1 MAIILGIDPGSRITG
16 YGVINQNGRH
26 LEYLGSGAIRT
37 KADDLPTR
45 LKRIYAG
52 VTEVITQFQPEMF
65 AIEQV
70 FMSKNADSA
79 LKLGQARGTAIV
91 AAVNQDLPVFEYAAR
106 LVKQT
111 VVGKGS
117 AEKEQV
123 QDMVTR
129 MLKLSATPQADAADA
144 LAIAITHA
152 HSIQHSMVVAKQT
165 QAKGMQTKAKNPL
178 SEQQEILDLMKKT
191 RYSRGRFRLKG

>member
-1 MAIILGIDPGSRITG
+1 MFIILGIDPGSRVTG
-16 YGVINQNGRH
+16 YGVIRQQGRH

-37 KADDLPTR
+37 SSDDLPTR

-52 VTEVITQFQPEMF
+52 VTEVITQFQPDMF

-70 FMSKNADSA
+70 FMAKNPDSA

-91 AAVNQDLPVFEYAAR
+91 AAVNHDLPVFEYAAR

-111 VVGKGS
+111 VTGIGS
-117 AEKEQV
+117 ADKVQV
-123 QDMVTR
+123 QEMVAR
-129 MLKLSATPQADAADA
+129 MLQLSAKPQSDAADA

-152 HSIQHSMVVAKQT
+152 HSIQHSLTVAKQNRLHLGGT
-165 QAKGMQTKAKNPL
+165 LNGEK
-178 SEQQEILDLMKKT
+178 EQLLALRKT

>member
-1 MAIILGIDPGSRITG
+1 MSIILGIDPGSRVTG
-16 YGVINQNGRH
+16 YGVIRQVGQH

-37 KADDLPTR
+37 SADDMPTR

-52 VTEVITQFQPEMF
+52 ITEIITQFQPDMF

-70 FMSKNADSA
+70 FMAKNPDSA

-91 AAVNQDLPVFEYAAR
+91 AAVNHDLPVFEYAAR

-111 VVGKGS
+111 VVGIGS
-117 AEKEQV
+117 ADKVQV
-123 QDMVTR
+123 QEMVAR
-129 MLKLSATPQADAADA
+129 ILQLSAKPQADAADA

-152 HSIQHSMVVAKQT
+152 HSIQHSLTVAKQS
-165 QAKGMQTKAKNPL
+165 QQIVS
-178 SEQQEILDLMKKT
+178 SEKEKVLALIKT
-191 RYSRGRFRLKG
+191 RYSRGRFRLK